1 MQNVYSGMEV
11 PDNHSIETDRAP
23 IAKNDFSRRLIS
35 YSTVLFMSA
44 MG

>member
-11 PDNHSIETDRAP
+11 PDSHSRETDKAP
-23 IAKNDFSRRLIS
+23 IAKKDFSRRLIS